1 MDLAFISGLLAT
13 IASLSGL
20 LFAVYTV
27 RKMNSKL
34 DTFEEI
40 GESVG
45 QLFRYEED
53 DEGNPQIDARLG
65 KMINA
70 FSNSLASTLA
80 TSLKMSVL
88 GSLSG
93 PARLDKGLKGAIAQ
107 DIVEEKMPMI
117 NMLGDVLGFN
127 TKKYIG
133 KHPEAMMQLG
143 NMLAPMLQ
151 NVKIGSM
158 SSNPMSRG
166 NDGVGYG
173 T

>member
-13 IASLSGL
+13 VASLSGL

-27 RKMNSKL
+27 RKMNNKL
-34 DTFEEI
+34 DMFEEI

-53 DEGNPQIDARLG
+53 EEGKPLIDARLG
-65 KMINA
+65 KMISM
-70 FSNSLASTLA
+70 FSSSLAS
-80 TSLKMSVL
+80 SLKMSVL

-93 PARLDKGLKGAIAQ
+93 PARLEKGLKGAIAS
-107 DIVEEKMPMI
+107 DIVDQQMPMVNLI
-117 NMLGDVLGFN
+117 GEFMGIN
-127 TKKYIG
+127 TKKYIS

-143 NMLAPMLQ
+143 GMLAPMLQ
-151 NVKIGSM
+151 NIKIGGG
-158 SSNPMSRG
+158 SNPMSRG

-173 T
+173 